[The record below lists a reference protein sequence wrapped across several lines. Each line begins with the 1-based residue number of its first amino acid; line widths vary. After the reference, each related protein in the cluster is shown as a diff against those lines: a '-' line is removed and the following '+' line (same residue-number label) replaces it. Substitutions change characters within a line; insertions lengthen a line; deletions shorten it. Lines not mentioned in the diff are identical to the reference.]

1 SAAGGE
7 KYCAVNMK
15 IFKYKSSTKIVI
27 ISIIIGI
34 CISILPMIYCEH
46 LIRTSREWHD
56 YIDKMEGVFSA
67 FSLFLGSFFT
77 SLISRK
83 RKAVLYMF
91 IVYAVFYLF
100 YGLSVSTDFGAGLFK
115 AYYPIIILVA
125 SIIAYFGA
133 LVGSF
138 NEDNTVNAEEI

>member
-1 SAAGGE
+1 
-7 KYCAVNMK
+7 MK

-34 CISILPMIYCEH
+34 CISILPVIYCGH
-46 LIRTSREWHD
+46 LIRTNREWHD

-67 FSLFLGSFFT
+67 ISLFLGSFFT

-100 YGLSVSTDFGAGLFK
+100 YGLSVSTDFG
-115 AYYPIIILVA
+115 
-125 SIIAYFGA
+125 
-133 LVGSF
+133 
-138 NEDNTVNAEEI
+138 